1 MVILREL
8 PYKSALFG
16 LVKWVTESCWWSQWM
31 RSLTKWWKPSWRYCR
46 MKNNVGFWWR
56 FFIFNWP
63 VLSDEQMSKR
73 WPNFPLLNDEQIWA
87 TGWGLGTCQLK
98 DCNRKS
104 QFKLGKC
111 GWYNFHTIVIQLSP
125 LHFADV
131 EFMDCVPLL
140 ALSKRRLT
148 RSITLLPGPWTC
160 LRTLISPSIRRF
172 FYRLYDIQM
181 KTEKKY
187 RKNLC
192 AYKSIEYIHI
202 YEHIK
207 HALDTWHKT
216 VFSELFWW
224 VWGLDQAKVQR
235 SIVTPVSWR
244 WFVDVISS
252 WDS

>member
-1 MVILREL
+1 M
-8 PYKSALFG
+8 
-16 LVKWVTESCWWSQWM
+16 WM
-31 RSLTKWWKPSWRYCR
+31 
-46 MKNNVGFWWR
+46 
-56 FFIFNWP
+56 I
-63 VLSDEQMSKR
+63 
-73 WPNFPLLNDEQIWA
+73 
-87 TGWGLGTCQLK
+87 
-98 DCNRKS
+98 
-104 QFKLGKC
+104 QFS
-111 GWYNFHTIVIQLSP
+111 YNCHTIVTVIL
-125 LHFADV
+125 
-131 EFMDCVPLL
+131 C
-140 ALSKRRLT
+140 RRWIYGLCSSFGAQQT
-148 RSITLLPGPWTC
+148 KAHEIHHVASWTVDMS
-160 LRTLISPSIRRF
+160 TLISPSIRRF

-181 KTEKKY
+181 KIEKKY